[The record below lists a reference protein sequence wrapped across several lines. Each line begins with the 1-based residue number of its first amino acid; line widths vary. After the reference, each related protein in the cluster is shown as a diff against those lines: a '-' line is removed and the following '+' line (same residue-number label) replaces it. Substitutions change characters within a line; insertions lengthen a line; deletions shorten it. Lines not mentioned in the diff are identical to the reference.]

1 MDKRTDS
8 FVCACRICDLRENK
22 FKKTTSNE
30 YKIDKIKIVVVFA
43 PLTFLCLKLEKK
55 IEEEEEKNYT
65 QRMELSR
72 IRYLLNKTT
81 RGFSFRVCDI

>member
-30 YKIDKIKIVVVFA
+30 YKIDKIKIVVVLV
-43 PLTFLCLKLEKK
+43 PLGFLCLEMKK
-55 IEEEEEKNYT
+55 KIIEEEEKKYYT
-65 QRMELSR
+65 ANGLSR
-72 IRYLLNKTT
+72 VRYLLNKTT
-81 RGFSFRVCDI
+81 RGFSFRVCNI

>member
-55 IEEEEEKNYT
+55 KLKKKRKKIIHSEWSY
-65 QRMELSR
+65 RAYG
-72 IRYLLNKTT
+72 I
-81 RGFSFRVCDI
+81 F